1 MMPYLIPGLIQL
13 ACAALYVLGN
23 KAKKKKWICSV
34 AALAL
39 NVFAVIYLLLSELG
53 MDIAL
58 VFLLASFAV
67 AISLGPRR

>member
-1 MMPYLIPGLIQL
+1 MMPYLIPALTLL
-13 ACAALYVLGN
+13 ACAALHIFEN
-23 KAKKKKWICSV
+23 RAKKKKWVYGI